1 MTRETTPLDKI
12 AEDYVASVVELSPD
26 MRIALGLRAG
36 ETGFSDFSPT
46 GAQLYYQ
53 LAKDTLAKV
62 EATEPVDEVD
72 QVTKAAMLFSLRKD
86 VESYEHNDHLG
97 DLNNIASPLQ
107 EIRDGF
113 DLMPT
118 STTADWQDIY
128 YRMAAVPQAYSGYR
142 KSLEGGAQIGHFPT
156 RVQARSALQ
165 DLAGTTG
172 DANPFTRIFEQ
183 YREWAPSYFENQ
195 ENPNPETVVLPADFS
210 TKLEAAVQQATQA
223 AADFRAWFAAEIAP
237 QAKNDD
243 RVGVERYR
251 RASAEFLGAYIDI
264 DATYEWAKEELQ
276 RIHAQQT
283 EIAAELYGAGT
294 GVFEAMRKL
303 DADPKYMVYGTD
315 GLQKWMQETS
325 DQAMADLADVHFTV
339 KPQMRALEC
348 MINANGSGGI
358 YYTGPSD
365 DFSRPGRMWWAC
377 PPDQEIFHT
386 WQEKTT
392 VYHEGMPGHHMQ
404 VSLATAAKEEL
415 NSWRRNFCWYSGHG
429 EGWALYAEDLM
440 DKLGYMQ
447 DPADRMGM
455 LDAQRLRAARV
466 IIDIG
471 CHTGKELP
479 GWDYLESIGITREAY
494 EKSLANSPFADLG
507 DTGATENEWDRNH
520 VWAFMNNNVA
530 MAEGFLV
537 FEVTR
542 YLGWPG
548 QASSYKVGQKQ
559 WEEIRDS
566 FLSAHPAISLKEFHD
581 QALLLGGLPL
591 EVLHDALR

>member
-1 MTRETTPLDKI
+1 MTRATTKLDALAEAYVEKFI
-12 AEDYVASVVELSPD
+12 ALSPD
-26 MRIALGLRAG
+26 MRVALGMRAG
-36 ETGFSDFSPT
+36 EIGFADFSPA
-46 GAQLYYQ
+46 GSEKFYQ
-53 LAKDTLAKV
+53 LDKETRELVAACAPT
-62 EATEPVDEVD
+62 DEVD
-72 QVTKAAMLFSLRKD
+72 EVTKAAMLWSLDQAILSFEK
-86 VESYEHNDHLG
+86 NDHLG

-107 EIRDGF
+107 GIRDAF

-118 STTADWQDIY
+118 ETAEDWQDI
-128 YRMAAVPQAYSGYR
+128 RFRLLAVPTAYANYR
-142 KSLEGGAQIGHFPT
+142 LNLEAGAELGIFPT
-156 RVQARSALQ
+156 RVQTRSALE
-165 DLAGTTG
+165 DLEATVGS
-172 DANPFTRIFEQ
+172 ANPFNRIRDA
-183 YREWAPSYFENQ
+183 YREWATEN
-195 ENPNPETVVLPADFS
+195 
-210 TKLEAAVQQATQA
+210 EAWLDEPA
-223 AADFRAWFAAEIAP
+223 AAATVAAAEFAKWLETELAP
-237 QAKNDD
+237 KAKNDD
-243 RVGVERYR
+243 RVGLDRYR
-251 RASAEFLGAYIDI
+251 RASGGFLGAYIDV
-264 DATYEWAKEELQ
+264 DATYEWAKGELQ
-276 RIHAQQT
+276 RIHAQQLQ
-283 EIAAELYGAGT
+283 IAEQLFGAGT

-303 DADPKYMVYGTD
+303 DEDPKYQVFGTD
-315 GLQKWMQETS
+315 GLKKWMQETS
-325 DQAMADLADVHFTV
+325 DQAMEDLANVHFTV
-339 KPQMRALEC
+339 KPEMRALEC
-348 MINANGSGGI
+348 MISPNGSGGI

-377 PPDQEIFHT
+377 PPDQQIFHT

-479 GWDYLESIGITREAY
+479 GWEYLESIGITKEAY
-494 EKSLANSPFADLG
+494 EASLAKSPFADLG
-507 DTGATENEWDRNH
+507 DTDTAQNEWDRNH

-559 WEEIRDS
+559 WEEIRDA
-566 FLSAHPAISLKEFHD
+566 FQVAHPDKSLKDFHD

-591 EVLHDALR
+591 EVLHQALK

>member
-1 MTRETTPLDKI
+1 MTRATTKLDALAEAYVEKFI
-12 AEDYVASVVELSPD
+12 ALSPE
-26 MRIALGLRAG
+26 MRVALGMRAG
-36 ETGFSDFSPT
+36 EAGFSDMSPA
-46 GAQLYYQ
+46 GSEKFYQ
-53 LAKDTLAKV
+53 LDKETRELIAAC
-62 EATEPVDEVD
+62 EPADEID
-72 QVTKAAMLFSLRKD
+72 EVTKAAMLWSLDQAIRSF
-86 VESYEHNDHLG
+86 EENDYLG

-107 EIRDGF
+107 GIRDAF

-118 STTADWQDIY
+118 ETSEDWQDI
-128 YRMAAVPQAYSGYR
+128 RFRLLAVPAAYASYR
-142 KSLEGGAQIGHFPT
+142 LNLEAGAELGIFPT
-156 RVQARSALQ
+156 RVQTRAAIE
-165 DLAGTTG
+165 DLGATLGS
-172 DANPFTRIFEQ
+172 ANPFNRMRDA
-183 YREWAPSYFENQ
+183 YREWASENQ
-195 ENPNPETVVLPADFS
+195 DWLDEPA
-210 TKLEAAVQQATQA
+210 AIATA
-223 AADFRAWFAAEIAP
+223 AATEFANWLKAELAP

-243 RVGVERYR
+243 RVGLDRYR
-251 RASAEFLGAYIDI
+251 RASAAFLGAFIDI
-264 DATYEWAKEELQ
+264 DATYEWAKGELQ
-276 RIHAQQT
+276 RIHAQQLQIT
-283 EIAAELYGAGT
+283 EELFGPGT
-294 GVFEAMRKL
+294 GVFEAMQKL
-303 DADPKYMVYGTD
+303 DDDPKYQVFGTD

-325 DQAMADLADVHFTV
+325 DQAMEDLANVHFTV
-339 KPQMRALEC
+339 KPEMRALEC
-348 MINANGSGGI
+348 MISPTGSGGI

-479 GWDYLESIGITREAY
+479 GWEYLASIGITKEAY
-494 EKSLANSPFADLG
+494 EASLAKSPFATLG
-507 DTGATENEWDRNH
+507 DTGAAENEWDRNH

-559 WEEIRDS
+559 WEEIRDA
-566 FLSAHPAISLKEFHD
+566 FQAAHPEKSLKDFHD

-591 EVLHDALR
+591 EVLHQALK

>member
-1 MTRETTPLDKI
+1 MTRETTPLDQI
-12 AEDYVASVVELSPD
+12 AEDFVTSAIELSPD

-36 ETGFSDFSPT
+36 EAGFTDFSPA
-46 GAQLYYQ
+46 GAEAFHQLTK
-53 LAKDTLAKV
+53 ATLEKV
-62 EATEPVDEVD
+62 EAVETVDEVD
-72 QVTKAAMLFSLRKD
+72 EVTKAAMLFSLRKSAD
-86 VESYEHNDHLG
+86 SFAQKDHLG

-118 STTADWQDIY
+118 ATAADWQDIY
-128 YRMAAVPQAYSGYR
+128 YRMAAVPKAYQGYR
-142 KSLEGGAQIGHFPT
+142 ASLEAGAEIGHLPT
-156 RVQARSALQ
+156 RVQARSALN
-165 DLAGTTG
+165 DLTGTTG
-172 DANPFTRIFEQ
+172 EANPFTRILEQ
-183 YREWAPSYFENQ
+183 YQEWAPSEK
-195 ENPNPETVVLPADFS
+195 EEAATLPADFAPQ
-210 TKLEAAVQQATQA
+210 LEAATQAATQA
-223 AADFRAWFAAEIAP
+223 AADFRTWFAAELAP

-243 RVGVERYR
+243 RVGLERYR

-264 DATYEWAKEELQ
+264 DATYEWAKGELQ
-276 RIHAQQT
+276 RIHAQQA

-294 GVFEAMRKL
+294 SVFEAMRKL
-303 DADPKYMVYGTD
+303 DEDPKYMVYGTD

-325 DQAMADLADVHFTV
+325 DQAMEDLADVHFTV
-339 KPQMRALEC
+339 KPEMRALEC

-377 PPDQEIFHT
+377 PPDQEVFHT

-404 VSLATAAKEEL
+404 VSLATAAKEQL

-471 CHTGKELP
+471 CHTGKQLP
-479 GWDYLESIGITREAY
+479 GWEYLESIGITREAY

-507 DTGATENEWDRNH
+507 DTGAAADEWDRNH

-566 FLSAHPAISLKEFHD
+566 FLAAHPSMSLKEFHD

-591 EVLHDALR
+591 EVLHNALR

>member
-1 MTRETTPLDKI
+1 MTRKTTNLDAI
-12 AEDYVASVVELSPD
+12 AEEFVKQIIELSPD
-26 MRIALGLRAG
+26 MRVSLGLRAG
-36 ETGFSDFSPT
+36 KQGFEDFSPA
-46 GAQLYYQ
+46 GALRYHQLI
-53 LAKDTLAKV
+53 KETLEKV
-62 EATEPVDEVD
+62 SACETVDSVDE
-72 QVTKAAMLFSLRKD
+72 VTKAAMLFDFRMAI
-86 VESYEHNDHLG
+86 ESYENNDHLG

-107 EIRDGF
+107 GIRDGF

-118 STTADWQDIY
+118 ATAADWQDIY
-128 YRMAAVPQAYSGYR
+128 YRMAAVPTAYAGY
-142 KSLEGGAQIGHFPT
+142 KESLIAGAELDLLPT
-156 RVQARSALQ
+156 RVQLRAALK
-165 DLAGTTG
+165 DLAATANE
-172 DANPFTRIFEQ
+172 ANPFARMQEE
-183 YREWAPSYFENQ
+183 YAAWASS
-195 ENPNPETVVLPADFS
+195 ETGKSAELPTDFA
-210 TKLEAAVQQATQA
+210 TKFAAAVTDATQA
-223 AADFRAWFAAEIAP
+223 ASDFASWLEAEFTSR
-237 QAKNDD
+237 AKNDD
-243 RVGVERYR
+243 RVGADRYR
-251 RASAEFLGAYIDI
+251 RASATFLGAYIDT
-264 DATYEWAKEELQ
+264 DATYEWAKAELQ
-276 RIHAQQT
+276 RIHAEQVQ
-283 EIAAELYGAGT
+283 IAEDLFGAGT

-303 DADPKYMVYGTD
+303 DDDPKYQVLGTD
-315 GLQKWMQETS
+315 GLKKWMQETS
-325 DQAMADLADVHFTV
+325 DQAMEDLANVHFTV

-348 MINANGSGGI
+348 MISPTGSGGI

-479 GWDYLESIGITREAY
+479 GWDYLASVGISQEAY
-494 EKSLANSPFADLG
+494 EASLAKSPFADLG
-507 DTGATENEWDRNH
+507 DTSAAENEWDRNH

-566 FLSAHPAISLKEFHD
+566 FQAAHPEKSLKEFHD

-591 EVLHDALR
+591 EVLHTALK